1 MIELLRGKLGDDL
14 KGKKVV
20 ELGSGTGLAGLC
32 AAAVGAHVLMS
43 DIATVTDFSLRPNVE
58 RNGGLPGGS
67 EVEGAW
73 PGSGRVGDGS
83 ATCMAIDWTKGVDE
97 QAKAAGQEPCDC
109 DVVLAAE
116 CVWLVELVEPFVK
129 TVRAVEPLLPCSQPH
144 CSIVSPNTSHIT
156 FALSL
161 FSAARASIDGGTYAP
176 PLMEAH
182 RQQSS
187 VNVTACVHSHRGN
200 WTVLAPPLP
209 LLSGIV

>member
-1 MIELLRGKLGDDL
+1 VWEGSYVVIDLLKGKLGDDL

-58 RNGGLPGGS
+58 RNGGMRGVS
-67 EVEGAW
+67 DVQGAW
-73 PGSGRVGDGS
+73 PGSGRVGEGS

-97 QAKAAGQEPCDC
+97 QAEVAGQEPCDC

-129 TVRAVEPLLPCSQPH
+129 TVSELPITSFSFSFSFSFPSHQL
-144 CSIVSPNTSHIT
+144 VQSHIVQAT
-156 FALSL
+156 LRHFRFHLL
-161 FSAARASIDGGTYAP
+161 TRF
-176 PLMEAH
+176 H
-182 RQQSS
+182 RS
-187 VNVTACVHSHRGN
+187 
-200 WTVLAPPLP
+200 
-209 LLSGIV
+209 